1 MQNQDILA
9 RLKQARQAQTLAL
22 QRFTRAQERLAQL
35 AARQQ
40 ALCVRLHPPTPPLEH
55 AEESLDPAFLP
66 ENGELELQ
74 ESFVSSPPTD
84 EEQTERIVTRST
96 EATQ

>member
-35 AARQQ
+35 VARQQ
-40 ALCVRLHPPTPPLEH
+40 ALCARLHPPLEH
-55 AEESLDPAFLP
+55 AEERLDPAFLP

-74 ESFVSSPPTD
+74 ESFVSSAQTD